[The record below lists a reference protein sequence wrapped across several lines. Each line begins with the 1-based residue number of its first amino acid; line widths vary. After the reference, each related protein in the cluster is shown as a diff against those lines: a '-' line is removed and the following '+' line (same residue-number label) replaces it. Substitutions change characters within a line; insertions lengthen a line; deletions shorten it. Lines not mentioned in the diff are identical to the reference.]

1 MKNKIF
7 NTNNDWIG
15 FVTRLTAG
23 IVLFPHGA
31 QKMLGMFGGYG
42 FSETMSAFTTQMHLP
57 WIMALSVI
65 IIEFFGSLS
74 LIIGFASRVWSA
86 AFIFL
91 FIGIIFTVHIDHGFF
106 MNWFGTQ
113 GGEGYEYAL
122 LVIGISIATLVNGSG
137 KYSIDNMIKT
147 QLIEN

>member
-15 FVTRLTAG
+15 FVTRFTAG

-57 WIMALSVI
+57 WIMAFSVI

-86 AFIFL
+86 AAVL
-91 FIGIIFTVHIDHGFF
+91 HIALVEKPAPEDTEIRSQLDKSVSDANEAMQLPAEPANGP
-106 MNWFGTQ
+106 
-113 GGEGYEYAL
+113 GEG
-122 LVIGISIATLVNGSG
+122 G
-137 KYSIDNMIKT
+137 KS
-147 QLIEN
+147 